1 MKDYVYCAVNKEH
14 KIVEVCGSS
23 RKTTYFKTDKYLK
36 KAVEYQNKY
45 HPDDPWAVV
54 KFQLVPENCMVFFSA
69 RMWIEKEFEKWCE
82 EKGVKKCPNSLVAF
96 MDIKGYLKAE
106 DIMNDWRE
114 SKNEL

>member
-45 HPDDPWAVV
+45 YPDDPWVVV
-54 KFQLVPENCMVFFSA
+54 KFQLVPENGIVFFSA
-69 RMWIEKEFEKWCE
+69 RMWIENEFEKWCDE
-82 EKGVKKCPNSLVAF
+82 NGVKKCPNSLVAF
-96 MDIKGYLKAE
+96 MDMNGWLKDE

-114 SKNEL
+114 QKGEL